1 MPADSTHG
9 TRGDTGFF
17 NEKNMRFI
25 MFLLLNSDEIRLMKS
40 KKQPPSPQDCSS
52 APEMFA
58 VRISD
63 IFSWVFLLV

>member
-40 KKQPPSPQDCSS
+40 KNSFPPPRIAPQPQKC
-52 APEMFA
+52 
-58 VRISD
+58 
-63 IFSWVFLLV
+63 LQ